1 MIGGIEELKEI
12 VKKLI
17 TRWLL
22 FLFRRKKPQYNII
35 EEPMQRIIN
44 IVKDYL
50 TRETNN
56 ALLITGEWGVGKT
69 YFFDNKLSE
78 EIKGTSIKENESV
91 KYKPIRVSLSGVT
104 SIDDIERRIV
114 TPFLSLLRKGV
125 IELGKGAINYILS
138 ITRLKEFIPEG
149 FSKLIDEFK
158 RTNSS
163 EINSKANRLVIC
175 FDDLERVSKSFA
187 IENLIGYINNLTENY
202 DFKIIIIGNIDKI
215 EDNNFDEIK
224 EKLIG
229 REIEYKINIEEV
241 FDTLIQGEFQSFS
254 EYTKFL
260 QKEKN
265 FICSFFQ
272 DYKNIRTLKFILTR
286 YHDIYS
292 QIEKIAPSI
301 EYIQLNKEALL
312 KDTLLFTISISI
324 GYKEGNITRKSKE
337 EVDNKFR
344 ITRKDIRR
352 FLDDKF
358 SSNQKNDEEETI
370 LEKIKSNY
378 YYQNNFS
385 YFFYESI
392 FNYIVGINILDE
404 DLLDKD
410 IKEKYKISEDN
421 TIPECY
427 ITYNRIN
434 FDEVFSM
441 SNASYKRLLT
451 NMLSYVDN
459 GEYRLEHYNS
469 IYNLV
474 LSFNN
479 PLKIKEDKLKNKI
492 IKGIKKNKDKFVYDS
507 KLSDKLH
514 YIIEGS
520 NVDKN
525 EIEIV
530 DLCLTINSE
539 KEQEKYKRDATNLI
553 DLLKNNFDHFEH
565 QVEHKYNTIPIFA
578 YINSKTIYKFYNDKR
593 DLRVRL
599 FDIFNHRCIYC
610 GKDILRV
617 EKHFYEQL
625 QQSIQKK
632 ASQLKSGP
640 EWAAYN
646 KFNELL
652 KSITDH
658 LQTS

>member
-1 MIGGIEELKEI
+1 
-12 VKKLI
+12 
-17 TRWLL
+17 
-22 FLFRRKKPQYNII
+22 
-35 EEPMQRIIN
+35 MQKIIN

-56 ALLITGEWGVGKT
+56 ALLITGKWGVGKT
-69 YFFDNKLSE
+69 YFFNNILSK
-78 EIKGTSIKENESV
+78 EIEKVSTKENESV

-114 TPFLSLLRKGV
+114 AELYPKLNKGLSK
-125 IELGKGAINYILS
+125 GKGAIKLLLS
-138 ITRLKEFIPEG
+138 IPKIKEYIPE
-149 FSKLIDEFK
+149 IP
-158 RTNSS
+158 NSDVIGS
-163 EINSKANRLVIC
+163 ETDNLVIC
-175 FDDLERVSKSFA
+175 FDDLERRSKIFPIDS
-187 IENLIGYINNLTENY
+187 LIGYINNLTENNNL
-202 DFKIIIIGNIDKI
+202 KTIIIANTDKI
-215 EDNNFDEIK
+215 KNKKSFNKIK

-241 FDTLIQGEFQSFS
+241 FDTLIQNEFQSFS

-260 QKEKN
+260 QKEKS

-272 DYKNIRTLKFILTR
+272 DYKNIRTLKFILSY
-286 YHDIYS
+286 YHDIFS
-292 QIEKIAPSI
+292 QIEIIAPSI
-301 EYIQLNKEALL
+301 QYVQSNKEALL
-312 KDTLLFTISISI
+312 KDTLLFTISIST
-324 GYKEGNITRKSKE
+324 GYKEGNITKNSKDE
-337 EVDNKFR
+337 IDNTFKIDIER
-344 ITRKDIRR
+344 ITRLLHSDQPIREE
-352 FLDDKF
+352 
-358 SSNQKNDEEETI
+358 NDEPQTI
-370 LEKIKSNY
+370 LEAIKSKY
-378 YYQNNFS
+378 YNENSFN

-392 FNYIVGINILDE
+392 FNYIVGVNILEE

-441 SNASYKRLLT
+441 TNATYKQLLT
-451 NMLSYVDN
+451 NILSYVDN

-469 IYNLV
+469 IYKLV

-530 DLCLTINSE
+530 DLCLTINNE
-539 KEQEKYKRDATNLI
+539 KEQEKYKKDGADLT
-553 DLLKNNFDHFEH
+553 DLLKNDFDHFEH
-565 QVEHKYNTIPIFA
+565 QVKHKYNTIPIFA

-593 DLRVRL
+593 DLRIRL

-652 KSITDH
+652 KSITDDDH

>member
-1 MIGGIEELKEI
+1 
-12 VKKLI
+12 
-17 TRWLL
+17 
-22 FLFRRKKPQYNII
+22 
-35 EEPMQRIIN
+35 MQKIIN

-50 TRETNN
+50 TKETNN
-56 ALLITGEWGVGKT
+56 ALLITGKWGVGKT

-78 EIKGTSIKENESV
+78 EIKGTSIKENESI

-138 ITRLKEFIPEG
+138 ITRLKEFISEG
-149 FSKLIDEFK
+149 LSKLINEFK

-163 EINSKANRLVIC
+163 EINSKANHLVIC

-202 DFKIIIIGNIDKI
+202 DFKIIIIGNTDKI

-241 FDTLIQGEFQSFS
+241 FDVLIQNEFQSFS

-260 QKEKN
+260 QKEKE

-272 DYKNIRTLKFILTR
+272 DYKNIRTLKFILSY
-286 YHDIYS
+286 YHDIFS
-292 QIEKIAPSI
+292 QIEIIAPSI
-301 EYIQLNKEALL
+301 QYVQSNKEALL
-312 KDTLLFTISISI
+312 KDTLLFTIAISI
-324 GYKEGNITRKSKE
+324 EYKEGNITKNSKDE
-337 EVDNKFR
+337 IDNTFKIDIKR
-344 ITRKDIRR
+344 ITRLLHSHQPVKE
-352 FLDDKF
+352 
-358 SSNQKNDEEETI
+358 KNDEPQTI
-370 LEKIKSNY
+370 LEIIKSKY
-378 YYQNNFS
+378 YNENNFN

-441 SNASYKRLLT
+441 TNATYKQLLT
-451 NMLSYVDN
+451 NILSYVDN

-514 YIIEGS
+514 YITEGS

-530 DLCLTINSE
+530 DLCLTINNE
-539 KEQEKYKRDATNLI
+539 KEQEKYKQDSTNLI
-553 DLLKNNFDHFEH
+553 NILKNDFDHFEH
-565 QVEHKYNTIPIFA
+565 QVKHKYNNIPIFA
-578 YINSKTIYKFYNDKR
+578 YINSKTISKFYNDKR

-599 FDIFNHRCIYC
+599 FNTFNHRYIYC
-610 GKDILRV
+610 GKDILRS
-617 EKHFYEQL
+617 EKYFYEQL
-625 QQSIQKK
+625 QQSIEKK
-632 ASQLKSGP
+632 ANQLKSGP
-640 EWAAYN
+640 EWYSYA
-646 KFNELL
+646 KFNKLL
-652 KSITDH
+652 KEIKKTTTPQPLSN
-658 LQTS
+658 

>member
-1 MIGGIEELKEI
+1 MKQNIMIGGKEKLKEI

-35 EEPMQRIIN
+35 EEPMEKIIN

-69 YFFDNKLSE
+69 YFFDNKLSK

-104 SIDDIERRIV
+104 SIDDIERRIIAELYPSLNKEV
-114 TPFLSLLRKGV
+114 KWGKAIFKLFLSIPK
-125 IELGKGAINYILS
+125 I
-138 ITRLKEFIPEG
+138 KEYIPEIPN
-149 FSKLIDEFK
+149 SDVIDSG
-158 RTNSS
+158 TN
-163 EINSKANRLVIC
+163 NLVIC
-175 FDDLERVSKSFA
+175 FDDLERISKTFPIDS
-187 IENLIGYINNLTENY
+187 LIGYINNLTENNNL
-202 DFKIIIIGNIDKI
+202 KTIIIANTDKI
-215 EDNNFDEIK
+215 KDESFNEIK

-254 EYTKFL
+254 EYRKFL
-260 QKEKN
+260 QKEKE

-272 DYKNIRTLKFILTR
+272 DYKNIRTLKFILSY
-286 YHDIYS
+286 YHDIFS
-292 QIEKIAPSI
+292 QIEIIAPSI
-301 EYIQLNKEALL
+301 QYVQSNKEALL
-312 KDTLLFTISISI
+312 KDTLLFTIAISI
-324 GYKEGNITRKSKE
+324 EYKEGNITKNSKDEIDNTFKIDIEGITKLLHSDQPVRE
-337 EVDNKFR
+337 E
-344 ITRKDIRR
+344 
-352 FLDDKF
+352 
-358 SSNQKNDEEETI
+358 NDEPQTI
-370 LEKIKSNY
+370 LEAIKSKY
-378 YYQNNFS
+378 YNENNFN

-392 FNYIVGINILDE
+392 FNYIVGVNILEE

-441 SNASYKRLLT
+441 TNATYKQLLT
-451 NMLSYVDN
+451 NILSYVDN

-520 NVDKN
+520 NVNKN

-565 QVEHKYNTIPIFA
+565 QVKHKYNTIPIFA

-625 QQSIQKK
+625 QQSIEKK
-632 ASQLKSGP
+632 ATNKLKSGP
-640 EWAAYN
+640 EWFVYN
-646 KFNELL
+646 NFNELL
-652 KSITDH
+652 KSIIKK
-658 LQTS
+658 L

>member
-1 MIGGIEELKEI
+1 
-12 VKKLI
+12 
-17 TRWLL
+17 
-22 FLFRRKKPQYNII
+22 
-35 EEPMQRIIN
+35 MQKIIN

-56 ALLITGEWGVGKT
+56 ALLITGKWGVGKT
-69 YFFDNKLSE
+69 YFFNNILSK
-78 EIKGTSIKENESV
+78 EIEKVSTKENESV

-114 TPFLSLLRKGV
+114 AELYPKLNKGLSK
-125 IELGKGAINYILS
+125 GKGAIKLLLS
-138 ITRLKEFIPEG
+138 IPKIKEYIPE
-149 FSKLIDEFK
+149 IP
-158 RTNSS
+158 NSDVIGS
-163 EINSKANRLVIC
+163 ETDNLVIC
-175 FDDLERVSKSFA
+175 FDDLERRSKIFPIDS
-187 IENLIGYINNLTENY
+187 LIGYINNLTENNNL
-202 DFKIIIIGNIDKI
+202 KTIIIANTDKI
-215 EDNNFDEIK
+215 KNKKSFNKIK

-241 FDTLIQGEFQSFS
+241 FDTLIQNEFQSFS

-260 QKEKN
+260 QKEKS

-272 DYKNIRTLKFILTR
+272 DYKNIRTLKFILSY
-286 YHDIYS
+286 YHDIFS
-292 QIEKIAPSI
+292 QIEIIAPSI
-301 EYIQLNKEALL
+301 QYVQSNKEALL
-312 KDTLLFTISISI
+312 KDTLLFTISIST
-324 GYKEGNITRKSKE
+324 GYKEGNITKNSKDE
-337 EVDNKFR
+337 IDNTFKIDIER
-344 ITRKDIRR
+344 ITRLLHSDQPIREE
-352 FLDDKF
+352 
-358 SSNQKNDEEETI
+358 NDEPQTI
-370 LEKIKSNY
+370 LEAIKSKY
-378 YYQNNFS
+378 YNENSFN

-392 FNYIVGINILDE
+392 FNYIVGVNILEE

-441 SNASYKRLLT
+441 TNATYKQLLT
-451 NMLSYVDN
+451 NILSYVDN

-469 IYNLV
+469 IYKLV

-479 PLKIKEDKLKNKI
+479 PLKIKEDKLKNRI
-492 IKGIKKNKDKFVYDS
+492 IRGIKRNKDKFVYNPELPN
-507 KLSDKLH
+507 KLLYIKGESD
-514 YIIEGS
+514 
-520 NVDKN
+520 VDKN
-525 EIEIV
+525 EKEII
-530 DLCLTINSE
+530 DLCLKINNE
-539 KEQEKYKRDATNLI
+539 KEEEKHKEESANLI
-553 DLLKNNFDHFEH
+553 DLLKNDFNHFEH
-565 QVEHKYNTIPIFA
+565 QVKHKYNTIPIFA

-593 DLRVRL
+593 DLRIRL

-652 KSITDH
+652 KSITDDDH

>member
-1 MIGGIEELKEI
+1 M
-12 VKKLI
+12 
-17 TRWLL
+17 L
-22 FLFRRKKPQYNII
+22 FLFGRKKPQYNII
-35 EEPMQRIIN
+35 EEPMQKIIN

-56 ALLITGEWGVGKT
+56 ALLITGKWGVGKT
-69 YFFDNKLSE
+69 YFFNNILSK
-78 EIKGTSIKENESV
+78 EIEKVSTKENESV

-114 TPFLSLLRKGV
+114 AELYPKLNKGLSK
-125 IELGKGAINYILS
+125 GKGAIKLLLS
-138 ITRLKEFIPEG
+138 IPKIKEYIPE
-149 FSKLIDEFK
+149 IP
-158 RTNSS
+158 NSDVIGS
-163 EINSKANRLVIC
+163 ETDNLVIC
-175 FDDLERVSKSFA
+175 FDDLERRSKIFPIDS
-187 IENLIGYINNLTENY
+187 LIGYINNLTENNNL
-202 DFKIIIIGNIDKI
+202 KTIIIANTNKI

-241 FDTLIQGEFQSFS
+241 FDTLIQNEFQSFS

-260 QKEKN
+260 QKEKS

-272 DYKNIRTLKFILTR
+272 DYKNIRTLKFILSY
-286 YHDIYS
+286 YHDIFS
-292 QIEKIAPSI
+292 QIEIIAPSI
-301 EYIQLNKEALL
+301 QYVQSNKEALL
-312 KDTLLFTISISI
+312 KDTLLFTISIST
-324 GYKEGNITRKSKE
+324 GYKEGNITKNSKDE
-337 EVDNKFR
+337 IDNTFKIDIER
-344 ITRKDIRR
+344 ITRLLHSDQPIREE
-352 FLDDKF
+352 
-358 SSNQKNDEEETI
+358 NDEPQTI
-370 LEKIKSNY
+370 LEAIKSKY
-378 YYQNNFS
+378 YNENSFN

-392 FNYIVGINILDE
+392 FNYIVGVNILEE

-441 SNASYKRLLT
+441 TNATYKQLLT
-451 NMLSYVDN
+451 NILSYVDN

-469 IYNLV
+469 IYKLV

-530 DLCLTINSE
+530 DLCLTINNE
-539 KEQEKYKRDATNLI
+539 KEQEKYKKDGADLT
-553 DLLKNNFDHFEH
+553 DLLKNDFDHFEH
-565 QVEHKYNTIPIFA
+565 QVKHKYNTIPIFA

-593 DLRVRL
+593 DLRIRL

-652 KSITDH
+652 KSITDDDH

>member
-1 MIGGIEELKEI
+1 M
-12 VKKLI
+12 
-17 TRWLL
+17 L

-35 EEPMQRIIN
+35 EEPMQKIIN

-104 SIDDIERRIV
+104 NIDDIERRIII
-114 TPFLSLLRKGV
+114 PFLSLLRKGV

-163 EINSKANRLVIC
+163 KINSKANRLVIC

-260 QKEKN
+260 QKEKT

-352 FLDDKF
+352 FLDDK
-358 SSNQKNDEEETI
+358 SSSDQKNDQEETI
-370 LEKIKSNY
+370 LEIIKSKY
-378 YYQNNFS
+378 YNKNNFS

-392 FNYIVGINILDE
+392 FGGD
-404 DLLDKD
+404 
-410 IKEKYKISEDN
+410 
-421 TIPECY
+421 
-427 ITYNRIN
+427 
-434 FDEVFSM
+434 
-441 SNASYKRLLT
+441 
-451 NMLSYVDN
+451 
-459 GEYRLEHYNS
+459 
-469 IYNLV
+469 
-474 LSFNN
+474 
-479 PLKIKEDKLKNKI
+479 
-492 IKGIKKNKDKFVYDS
+492 
-507 KLSDKLH
+507 
-514 YIIEGS
+514 
-520 NVDKN
+520 
-525 EIEIV
+525 
-530 DLCLTINSE
+530 
-539 KEQEKYKRDATNLI
+539 
-553 DLLKNNFDHFEH
+553 
-565 QVEHKYNTIPIFA
+565 
-578 YINSKTIYKFYNDKR
+578 
-593 DLRVRL
+593 
-599 FDIFNHRCIYC
+599 
-610 GKDILRV
+610 
-617 EKHFYEQL
+617 
-625 QQSIQKK
+625 
-632 ASQLKSGP
+632 LKSMM
-640 EWAAYN
+640 
-646 KFNELL
+646 K
-652 KSITDH
+652 
-658 LQTS
+658 